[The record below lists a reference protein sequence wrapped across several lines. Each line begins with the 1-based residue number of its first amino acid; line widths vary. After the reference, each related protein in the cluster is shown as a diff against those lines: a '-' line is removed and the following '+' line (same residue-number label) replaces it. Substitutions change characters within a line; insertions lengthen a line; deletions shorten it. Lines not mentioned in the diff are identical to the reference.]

1 MSNINFPIRTF
12 LLSISL
18 SCVFGKAQA
27 QITGESGLIAIS
39 LHIIG
44 KGTINESNY
53 DIPGYFVMATIT
65 NQQDTAIEFFIMSCS
80 WASDNW
86 IPSNDSINFREPG
99 CDINIPAHIHLPAH
113 GSIYFYGLLKRVGAR
128 PFCQKVKLGFRYI
141 TNSADLLFSSAERK
155 KVEKPII
162 YWSNEVEVRDN
173 LFKYQID

>member
-1 MSNINFPIRTF
+1 MISIRLFIYAF
-12 LLSISL
+12 LLWASL
-18 SCVFGKAQA
+18 SCVFGTAQA
-27 QITGESGLIAIS
+27 QNADKKGLIAIS
-39 LHIIG
+39 SHIIG
-44 KGTINESNY
+44 KGTINESNH
-53 DIPGYFVMATIT
+53 DISGYFVMATIA

-86 IPSNDSINFREPG
+86 IPSNDSIKFREPG
-99 CDINIPAHIHLPAH
+99 CDNNGPILIHLQAH
-113 GSIYFYGLLKRVGAR
+113 QSIYFYGLLTRVGAI

-141 TNSADLLFSSAERK
+141 TNSADLLFSSAERE